1 MNEVEIHAVV
11 NYIDVHVMGDNSV
24 YEDFG
29 DDVVGCVYFTWTMTS
44 VETSILISMMLPW
57 INKSVKTST

>member
-1 MNEVEIHAVV
+1 MRLLTTLMFTSWVTIACMRTS
-11 NYIDVHVMGDNSV
+11 IMTSLVMFINA
-24 YEDFG
+24 
-29 DDVVGCVYFTWTMTS
+29 WTMTS

>member
-1 MNEVEIHAVV
+1 MRLLTTLMFTSWATIACMRTS
-11 NYIDVHVMGDNSV
+11 VMTSLVMFIN
-24 YEDFG
+24 
-29 DDVVGCVYFTWTMTS
+29 TWTMTS